1 MENQGFKEQRETV
14 DRIESAMREK
24 VNQQLPIFEKMPPA
38 QRMKTVQGET
48 VYKNNPAIQE
58 IRALFRDYC
67 AIVKAQQDI
76 YGNKQTKAEVA
87 TINSI
92 RERLKIAK

>member
-14 DRIESAMREK
+14 DRIEAAMREK

>member
-1 MENQGFKEQRETV
+1 MSKQTMNEQKETV
-14 DRIESAMREK
+14 DRIERAMREK
-24 VNQQLPIFEKMPPA
+24 VEQQLPIFEKMPPA

-76 YGNKQTKAEVA
+76 YGEKPTPAEIT
-87 TINSI
+87 TINTL
-92 RERLKIAK
+92 RAKLKIAK